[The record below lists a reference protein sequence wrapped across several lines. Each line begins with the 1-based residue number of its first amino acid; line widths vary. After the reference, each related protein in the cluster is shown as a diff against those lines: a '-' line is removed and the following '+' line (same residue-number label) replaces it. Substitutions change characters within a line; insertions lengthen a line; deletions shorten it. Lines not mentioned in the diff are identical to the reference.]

1 MKEGNM
7 SEQLRW
13 GFLSASSIAHVVAT
27 DFQLAGIKIQAV
39 GAREIAK
46 ANEFADKFGIPNR
59 HEGYESLV
67 ADPEVDIV
75 YISTLQSLHAEHAL
89 LAIRA
94 GKHVLLEKPFTLN
107 AAESQEIR
115 AAAESAGVFVMEAMW
130 TRFLPMMTE
139 VFRIIESG
147 QIGEVRLSVAD
158 HSLYLP
164 EHLTPRLWRP
174 EAGGGALL
182 DLGIYPVSFFAR
194 LFGRENLVTAR
205 ATLTK
210 DGVDLTT
217 SAIFEYQ
224 DGAQALMT
232 TSMETSGS
240 VNASIIGTKGRI
252 EIERMFYEQTTFTV
266 HENDLTSAP
275 GTPSLVSSYEAKI
288 EGRGMQYQALEVE
301 RCIRAGLTE
310 SPIMTL
316 DETVSIMETMDEIR
330 KQTGVKY
337 PGE

>member
-1 MKEGNM
+1 MTK
-7 SEQLRW
+7 QLRW
-13 GFLSASSIAHVVAT
+13 GFLSASAISHVVAT

-39 GAREIAK
+39 GARELAK
-46 ANEFADKFGIPNR
+46 ANEFADKFSIPNR
-59 HEGYESLV
+59 HEGYEALV
-67 ADPEVDIV
+67 ADPEVDII
-75 YISTLQSLHAEHAL
+75 YISTLQSMHAEHAL

-107 AAESQEIR
+107 AAEAHEVR
-115 AAAESAGVFVMEAMW
+115 AAAQAASVFVMEAMW

-139 VFRIIESG
+139 IFKIIESG
-147 QIGEVRLSVAD
+147 QIGEVRMSVAD

-164 EHLTPRLWRP
+164 EHLVPRLWSP

-182 DLGIYPVSFFAR
+182 DLGIYPISLFAR
-194 LFGRENLVTAR
+194 LFGKEVGVKASGV
-205 ATLTK
+205 LTEA
-210 DGVDLTT
+210 GLDLTT
-217 SAIFEYQ
+217 TAIFEYQ
-224 DGAQALMT
+224 DGAKALMT

-252 EIERMFYEQTTFTV
+252 EIERMFYEQTVFTV
-266 HENDLTSAP
+266 HENDLTAAP
-275 GTPSLVSSYEAKI
+275 GIPTQVSKYEAKI

-301 RCIRAGLTE
+301 RCIHAGLTE
-310 SPIMTL
+310 SPILTL

>member
-1 MKEGNM
+1 MTK
-7 SEQLRW
+7 QLRW
-13 GFLSASSIAHVVAT
+13 GFLSASAISHTVAT

-39 GAREIAK
+39 GARELAK
-46 ANEFADKFGIPNR
+46 ANEFADKFGVPNR
-59 HEGYESLV
+59 HEGYEALV
-67 ADPEVDIV
+67 GDPEVDIV

-107 AAESQEIR
+107 AAEAKAVR
-115 AAAESAGVFVMEAMW
+115 AAAKAAGVFVMEAMW

-139 VFRIIESG
+139 IFKVIDSG
-147 QIGEVRLSVAD
+147 QIGQVRFSVAD

-164 EHLTPRLWRP
+164 EHLVPRLWSP

-182 DLGIYPVSFFAR
+182 DLGIYPISLFSR
-194 LFGRENLVTAR
+194 LFGKESAVTAR
-205 ATLTK
+205 
-210 DGVDLTT
+210 GVKTAAGLDLTT
-217 SAIFEYQ
+217 SAIFEYS
-224 DGAQALMT
+224 DGAQAVMT

-252 EIERMFYEQTTFTV
+252 EIERMFYEQTTFSV
-266 HENDLTSAP
+266 HENDLSAAP
-275 GTPSLVSSYEAKI
+275 GTPTQVATYEAKI

-301 RCIRAGLTE
+301 RCIHAGLTE
-310 SPIMTL
+310 SPILTL

-330 KQTGVKY
+330 SQTGVKY

>member
-1 MKEGNM
+1 MTKP
-7 SEQLRW
+7 LRW
-13 GFLSASSIAHVVAT
+13 GFLSASAIGHTVAA

-39 GAREIAK
+39 GARELSK
-46 ANEFADKFGIPNR
+46 ANEFAEKFGIPNR
-59 HEGYESLV
+59 HEGYEALV
-67 ADPEVDIV
+67 TDPEVDIV
-75 YISTLQSLHAEHAL
+75 YVSTLHPFHAEHAL
-89 LAIRA
+89 LAISA
-94 GKHVLLEKPFTLN
+94 GKHVLVEKPFAINTEQAMRVRD
-107 AAESQEIR
+107 AAD
-115 AAAESAGVFVMEAMW
+115 AAGVFVMEAMW

-139 VFRIIESG
+139 VFKIINSG
-147 QIGEVRLSVAD
+147 QIGTVRMSVAD

-174 EAGGGALL
+174 ESGGGALL
-182 DLGIYPVSFFAR
+182 DLGIYPISLFAR
-194 LFGRENLVTAR
+194 LFGKEKQVTAR
-205 ATLTK
+205 GVLTS

-217 SAIFEYQ
+217 TAIFEYQ

-266 HENDLTSAP
+266 HENDLTAAP
-275 GTPSLVSSYEAKI
+275 GIPTQVSKYEAKI

-301 RCIRAGLTE
+301 RCIHAGLTE
-310 SPIMTL
+310 SPIMSL
-316 DETVSIMETMDEIR
+316 DETISIMQTMDEIR
-330 KQTGVKY
+330 TQTGVKY

>member
-1 MKEGNM
+1 MTK
-7 SEQLRW
+7 QLRW
-13 GFLSASSIAHVVAT
+13 GFLSASAISHVVAT

-39 GAREIAK
+39 GARELAK
-46 ANEFADKFGIPNR
+46 ANEFADKFSIPNR
-59 HEGYESLV
+59 HEGYEALV
-67 ADPEVDIV
+67 ADPEVDII

-107 AAESQEIR
+107 AAEAHEVR
-115 AAAESAGVFVMEAMW
+115 AAAQAASVFVMEAMW

-139 VFRIIESG
+139 IFKIIESG
-147 QIGEVRLSVAD
+147 QIGEVRMSVAD

-164 EHLTPRLWRP
+164 EHLVPRLWSP

-182 DLGIYPVSFFAR
+182 DLGIYPISLFAR
-194 LFGRENLVTAR
+194 LFGKEIGVKASGV
-205 ATLTK
+205 LTEA
-210 DGVDLTT
+210 GLDLTT
-217 SAIFEYQ
+217 TAIFEYQ
-224 DGAQALMT
+224 DGAKALMT

-240 VNASIIGTKGRI
+240 VNASIIGTRGRI
-252 EIERMFYEQTTFTV
+252 EVERMFYEQTVFTV
-266 HENDLTSAP
+266 HENDLTAAP
-275 GTPSLVSSYEAKI
+275 GIPTQVSKYEAKI

-301 RCIRAGLTE
+301 RCIHAGLTE
-310 SPIMTL
+310 SPILTL